1 MYSLHASETPTFRS
15 APVLHPALV
24 MQKHPLFL
32 VVLTAGALAACAS
45 PSARP
50 TTAPTPAP
58 AAAPPAT
65 ATPAPATSATIA
77 PLAEAPTDWQLL
89 DPTTDRVPG
98 TAARRATQ
106 ELLRGRKPERTVV
119 VAVIDGGVDTAHV
132 ALRANLW
139 TNPREVAGN
148 GKDDDGNGYVDDVH
162 GWNFLGGANG
172 ENVNWDQLELTRE
185 HVRCTK
191 LRAASSAPDTTAK
204 ARCDGIDKEFA
215 AKRTELQQMSAQI
228 QMVDGM
234 YSRSTRILG
243 TVIPR
248 DSLTV
253 ARVTALVPSADSVKA
268 ARDLFLRMAAS
279 GITGDAL
286 RDAKEDVNG
295 RLEYGLNP
303 DFNPRKVVGDNAA
316 DPSDRRYGNRDVT
329 GPDAKHGS
337 HVAGI
342 IGALRDS
349 KAGIEGIASAVKLMV
364 VRAVPNGDEHDKDI
378 ANAIRYA
385 VDNGAQ
391 VINMSFGK
399 DFSPDKPLVDAAVK
413 YADSKGVLLIHAA
426 GNDGEN
432 LAETP
437 SFPTPAY
444 VAGDRAA
451 NWIEVGAASWKGG
464 SALAAP
470 FSNYGKEQVDVFAP
484 GVDILST
491 VPGGGFARESGT
503 SMAAPVV
510 SGVAAL
516 LMSYFPKLTPADVK
530 KLILDTST
538 RYADVMVVRPG
549 SQTGEKV
556 PFGSLSRTGGVV
568 NAYAAVKAAM
578 AMSGAVQ

>member
-1 MYSLHASETPTFRS
+1 MYRLHASETPPFRP
-15 APVLHPALV
+15 APVLHPVLV

-32 VVLTAGALAACAS
+32 VAITTGALAACAS

-50 TTAPTPAP
+50 TTAPAPAP
-58 AAAPPAT
+58 AAAPPSTAT
-65 ATPAPATSATIA
+65 AAPANTATAA

-106 ELLRGRKPERTVV
+106 ELLRGRKPQRTIV

-148 GKDDDGNGYVDDVH
+148 GKDDDGNGYVDDIH

-191 LRAASSAPDTTAK
+191 MRATSSAPDTSAK

-234 YSRSTRILG
+234 YSRSTRVLS
-243 TVIPR
+243 TVIPK
-248 DSLTV
+248 DSITV
-253 ARVTALVPSADSVKA
+253 ARVTALVPTADSVKA

-286 RDAKEDVNG
+286 RDAKQDVNG

-303 DFNPRKVVGDNAA
+303 DFNPRTIVGDNAA

-342 IGALRDS
+342 IGAMRDG
-349 KAGIEGIASAVKLMV
+349 KAGIEGIASGVKLMV
-364 VRAVPNGDEHDKDI
+364 VRAVPNGDEHDKDV

-413 YADSKGVLLIHAA
+413 YADAKGVLLIHAA

-437 SFPTPAY
+437 SFPTPGYA
-444 VAGDRAA
+444 AGDRAA

-491 VPGGGFARESGT
+491 VPGGGYARESGT

-516 LMSYFPKLTPADVK
+516 LMSYFPRLTPGDVK

-556 PFGSLSRTGGVV
+556 RFGDLSRTGGVV

-578 AMSGAVQ
+578 AMTGAVQ

>member
-1 MYSLHASETPTFRS
+1 
-15 APVLHPALV
+15 

-32 VVLTAGALAACAS
+32 VALAVSALSACATPS
-45 PSARP
+45 TRPVATAPAPAQSARP
-50 TTAPTPAP
+50 TAATAPGNT
-58 AAAPPAT
+58 AAAPA
-65 ATPAPATSATIA
+65 
-77 PLAEAPTDWQLL
+77 LAEAPADWQLL
-89 DPTTDRVPG
+89 DPATDRVPG
-98 TAARRATQ
+98 TAARRAAQ

-132 ALRANLW
+132 DLRANLW

-148 GKDDDGNGYVDDVH
+148 GKDDDGNGYVDDIH

-172 ENVNWDQLELTRE
+172 QNVNWDQLELTRE

-191 LRAASSAPDTTAK
+191 MRAQAPAPDSTAR
-204 ARCDGIDKEFA
+204 ARCDGIAKAFT

-228 QMVDGM
+228 LMVDGM
-234 YSRSTRILG
+234 YSRAVRVLSTA
-243 TVIPR
+243 IPR
-248 DSLTV
+248 DSISV
-253 ARVTALVPSADSVKA
+253 ARVTALAPSADSVRQ

-279 GITGDAL
+279 GITGEEL
-286 RDAKEDVNG
+286 HDAKEDVQG

-303 DFNPRKVVGDNAA
+303 DFNPRTIVGDDASN
-316 DPSDRRYGNRDVT
+316 PNERRYGNRDVT

-342 IGALRDS
+342 IGALRDNGT
-349 KAGIEGIASAVKLMV
+349 GIEGIAGAPGAVKLMV

-399 DFSPDKPLVDAAVK
+399 EFSPDKPLVDAAVK
-413 YADSKGVLLIHAA
+413 YADSKGVLLVHAA
-426 GNDGEN
+426 ANDGEN

-437 SFPTPAY
+437 SFP
-444 VAGDRAA
+444 VARYAGEGSAA

-470 FSNYGKEQVDVFAP
+470 FSNYGREQVDVFAP

-491 VPGGGFARESGT
+491 IPGGGYARESGT

-516 LMSYFPKLTPADVK
+516 LMSYFPKLTAADVK
-530 KLILDTST
+530 KLVLDTST
-538 RYADVMVVRPG
+538 RYAELMVVRPG
-549 SQTGEKV
+549 AQNGEKV
-556 PFGSLSRTGGVV
+556 AFGALSRTGGVV

-578 AMSGAVQ
+578 ALSGAVVQ